1 MTNNTIR
8 TCMIIGAGAVGAS
21 IGQMLE
27 SEYKENL
34 VIGADPIRSQ
44 RYRTEG
50 FLINGHPW
58 HPLVTDSPKP
68 VDLLLIAVKYHQLE
82 DIFPLADQ
90 AVGEHT
96 QVLSLLNGLASE
108 QKLLERYGKQRVLY
122 GFTYGQDAVRSGNSI
137 TYSSPGQIV
146 FGEQINKPNALTDR
160 VRKVA
165 SYFSRAQVVYDIPE
179 DMLHQ
184 LWWKLMVNVG
194 MNQVS
199 ALYGASYGEFQK
211 PGMIFER
218 MKALMQEVIAV
229 SQSEPSPL
237 NSEDLAQWLKVLET
251 MNPTG
256 KTSMLQDVQA
266 RRKTEVELFSGYVV
280 DKAAQHGVHVPEN
293 KRMLAELLALENS
306 YLR

>member
-1 MTNNTIR
+1 
-8 TCMIIGAGAVGAS
+8 MIIGAGAVGAS

-27 SEYKENL
+27 NEYKENL

-44 RYRTEG
+44 RYRREG

-58 HPLVTDSPKP
+58 CPLVTDSPRP
-68 VDLLLIAVKYHQLE
+68 VDLLIIAVKYHQLE
-82 DIFPLADQ
+82 DILPLADQ

-108 QKLLERYGKQRVLY
+108 QKLLERYGEHRVLY

-146 FGEQINKPNALTDR
+146 FGEQNNTANAMTDR

-165 SYFSRAQVVYDIPE
+165 SYFSRAQVVYDIPG

-199 ALYGASYGEFQK
+199 ALYGARYGEFQK
-211 PGMIFER
+211 PGKIFYR

-237 NSEDLAQWLKVLET
+237 NSEDLAHWLTVLET

-280 DKAAQHGVHVPEN
+280 GKAAQHAVHVPEN
-293 KRMLAELLALENS
+293 ERMLAELLALENS

>member
-1 MTNNTIR
+1 
-8 TCMIIGAGAVGAS
+8 MIIGAGAVGAS
-21 IGQMLE
+21 IGEILE
-27 SEYKENL
+27 SEYKGDL

-44 RYRTEG
+44 RYRREG

-58 HPLVTDSPKP
+58 RPVVTDSPKP

-122 GFTYGQDAVRSGNSI
+122 GFTYGQDAVRTANSI

-146 FGEQINKPNALTDR
+146 FGEQINIPNAPTDR

-165 SYFSRAQVVYDIPE
+165 SYFSHAQVVYDIPE

-199 ALYGASYGEFQK
+199 ALYGVRYGEFQK

-229 SQSEPSPL
+229 SQYETSPL
-237 NSEDLAQWLKVLET
+237 NGEDLAHWLDVLGT

-280 DKAAQHGVHVPEN
+280 GKAAQHGVSVPEN
-293 KRMLAELLALENS
+293 ERMLRELLALENS